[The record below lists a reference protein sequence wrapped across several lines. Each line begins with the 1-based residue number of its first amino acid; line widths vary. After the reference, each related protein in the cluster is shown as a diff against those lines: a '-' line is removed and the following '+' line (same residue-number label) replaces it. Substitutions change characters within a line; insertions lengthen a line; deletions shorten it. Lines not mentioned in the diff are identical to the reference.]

1 MLGLILLAIVSLASM
16 SLLVFLFLKLNQTQ
30 ITLIKYLTEA
40 NQSLLNQ
47 ARAQDISA
55 LAGLNTMT
63 EQQPD
68 EAYISTEDR
77 EMAAYYASLAS
88 NTQLGEV
95 EFDEEDMATLRAG
108 L

>member
-1 MLGLILLAIVSLASM
+1 
-16 SLLVFLFLKLNQTQ
+16 
-30 ITLIKYLTEA
+30 
-40 NQSLLNQ
+40 
-47 ARAQDISA
+47 
-55 LAGLNTMT
+55 MT

>member
-1 MLGLILLAIVSLASM
+1 LI
-16 SLLVFLFLKLNQTQ
+16 QH
-30 ITLIKYLTEA
+30 LTEA

-47 ARAQDISA
+47 ARANDISA

-63 EQQPD
+63 EQRPE

-95 EFDEEDMATLRAG
+95 EYDESDMNMLRSG